1 MYSCCRDADPS
12 CFMKALPVLH
22 TPLFLIFFL
31 LNLPPQPPAPIP
43 RVFPTGGWGESL
55 LLAKNLLILPYG
67 KIPRVDSLSPNV
79 YLPLWHQSLISSHHI
94 TISCYNPINP
104 IKPAFSTVVV
114 LPLPIFI
121 LSSFSLYTQVMVI
134 LILIDVQYLQNVVFT
149 LEKVQMVKFTLAQI
163 PTTQ

>member
-1 MYSCCRDADPS
+1 MRGA
-12 CFMKALPVLH
+12 
-22 TPLFLIFFL
+22 
-31 LNLPPQPPAPIP
+31 PPASQKFTHPPI
-43 RVFPTGGWGESL
+43 W
-55 LLAKNLLILPYG
+55 KNP
-67 KIPRVDSLSPNV
+67 PPVDSLSPNV
-79 YLPLWHQSLISSHHI
+79 YLPLWHQRLISPHQI

-114 LPLPIFI
+114 PPLPIFI

-149 LEKVQMVKFTLAQI
+149 LEKVQMIKFTLSQI